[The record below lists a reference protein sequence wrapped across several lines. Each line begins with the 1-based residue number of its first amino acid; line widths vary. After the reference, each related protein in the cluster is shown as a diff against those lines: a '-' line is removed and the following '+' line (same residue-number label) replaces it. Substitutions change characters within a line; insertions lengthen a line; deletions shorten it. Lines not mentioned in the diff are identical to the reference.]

1 MRKHGSHIQNL
12 RGRKMIQIDPNKRKL
27 AESWLDQASTHLST
41 ARERVKSHYTI
52 PEAVQAAQTAVELSV
67 KVALVF
73 LGIDFPKAHA
83 WDEKQLQAI
92 ADQVRNRR
100 LVEKL
105 CELHLNY
112 SVPLPRLLFLMN
124 FWGEF
129 YLMAKYGMEAG
140 SLATPKELFKS
151 EEAELAVRH
160 ADECLHAANHLR
172 WLPEDKLRQLIE

>member
-1 MRKHGSHIQNL
+1 MDS
-12 RGRKMIQIDPNKRKL
+12 NKRKL

-67 KVALVF
+67 KAALVF
-73 LGIDFPKAHA
+73 LGIDFPKAHG
-83 WDEKQLQAI
+83 WDEKQLQNL
-92 ADQVRNRR
+92 ADQIRKRH

-105 CELHLNY
+105 AELNLDY

-140 SLATPKELFKS
+140 SLAAPKDLFRRG
-151 EEAELAVRH
+151 EVELAIRH
-160 ADECLHAANHLR
+160 AEECQMAATELR
-172 WLPEDKLRQLIE
+172 YLNEEKMKQLLS

>member
-1 MRKHGSHIQNL
+1 MDS
-12 RGRKMIQIDPNKRKL
+12 NKRKL

-67 KVALVF
+67 KAALVF
-73 LGIDFPKAHA
+73 LGIDFPKAHG
-83 WDEKQLQAI
+83 WDEKQLQNL
-92 ADQVRNRR
+92 ADQIRKRH

-105 CELHLNY
+105 AELNLDY

-140 SLATPKELFKS
+140 SLAAPKDLFRRG
-151 EEAELAVRH
+151 EAELAIRH
-160 ADECLHAANHLR
+160 AEECQMAATELR
-172 WLPEDKLRQLIE
+172 YLNEEKMKQLLS